1 MPLTKVLIQFVS
13 QNPAENVISAA
24 ALAPEILIPV
34 GYGSYMTEAMRSRN
48 NYFFHRRRISTIMAE
63 PVQLEPYLA
72 GDIENRLEQL
82 LQRYEAKMPIV
93 DISYADQI
101 EAMALGTVLRAH
113 KSWRVTVLDKRI
125 RESMFLPLKYGDYLK
140 QLAFPKITQ
149 AEFAYLRNG
158 TVPGE
163 EAETR
168 GTLVRKDLTKPVIR
182 VIRTLSMLYAEGPAY
197 WRDVVQRL
205 IYVFGKDA
213 PYQEEYLV
221 DTAQLGIA
229 DRAFE
234 ELRDAGVL
242 KVFGRQNSISRFA
255 FADEMTWR
263 LFLHIERIPILNV
276 FLAAAF
282 VREYGRSAAY
292 HDLTL
297 HDYSYVTGIHNCL
310 PVVMAVYRETEEAE
324 QIYRFHTR
332 ALSCYDEPVR
342 KILVRFGQATL
353 PSEPELAARLFD
365 VEIIPVQRLS
375 EALEPR

>member
-34 GYGSYMTEAMRSRN
+34 GYGSYMTEAMRSRY

-263 LFLHIERIPILNV
+263 LFLHIERIPIL
-276 FLAAAF
+276 
-282 VREYGRSAAY
+282 
-292 HDLTL
+292 
-297 HDYSYVTGIHNCL
+297 SYVTGIHNCL